1 MQFAILKGVYGTRRK
16 MQESQCMSVREQ
28 VYKVLLDSRMNRP
41 ALESFQFATKSI
53 YAILK

>member
-41 ALESFQFATKSI
+41 ALRFL
-53 YAILK
+53 AILERVPYTP